1 MFKDGL
7 REIELWTPEVR
18 WEQRDDGT
26 TLVWQSE
33 PLGDFPDK
41 LSDRIAHW
49 AKARPDHTW
58 MAERGDNGEWRRTTY
73 AQLLLLTRRVGQF
86 LLDLNLSVERPLVI
100 LSENSTEHALAALG
114 AQYAGIPS
122 AAIATAYSLVSDDH
136 AKLKGIAEQ
145 LTPGAIFAKNAQP
158 FAKALKTAF
167 ASEIPMICVT
177 GEGEG
182 DGRTAYSWSDVT
194 KTEARS
200 DVDQANA
207 ATGPDT
213 IAKFLFTSGTT
224 GTPKAVIQTQ
234 KVMCSNMATV
244 TDCYAFMKTE
254 PPVILD
260 WAPWNH
266 VASGTKVFNMAIYNG
281 GTYYIDAGKPSP
293 EGIKETI
300 RNLREISPT
309 WYFNVP
315 AGYQMLADAME
326 TDAALAQNFF
336 KNMRMLMYAGAG
348 MAAHTWDQLRDIAY
362 RTVGERILLSSGLG
376 ATETGPFATFCTE
389 EQDSPGNIGIPVKG
403 VTLKLVPVG
412 DKLEARFKGPSVT
425 PGYWRAPELTKN
437 AFDEEGF
444 YRIGDALRYAD
455 PQDPSK
461 GFFFDGR
468 TAENFKLQTGTWVAV
483 GAVRAALVDALGGL
497 IHDAVITGENREM
510 LGAIMVPYRPAIE
523 KLVPNGQTMSDT
535 ELLSRPEVREKVETL
550 LTLHA
555 KAATGSASRVLR
567 SVFIDCPLSPD
578 KGEITDKGSL
588 NQRAVRDNRA
598 HLVDAIY
605 EGGPQVFHA
614 NRRPRT

>member
-1 MFKDGL
+1 MSKDGC
-7 REIELWTPEVR
+7 REIELWEPDVH
-18 WEQRDDGT
+18 WEHRSDGT
-26 TLVWQSE
+26 TLVWQAE

-41 LSDRIAHW
+41 LSDCILHW
-49 AKARPDHTW
+49 AKERPDHTW
-58 MAERGDNGEWRRTTY
+58 MAERGEDDEWRRVSY
-73 AQLLLLTRRVGQF
+73 SQLLILIRGIGQF
-86 LLDLNLSVERPLVI
+86 LLDLKLSVDKPLVI
-100 LSENSTEHALAALG
+100 LSENSTEHALAALA

-122 AAIATAYSLVSDDH
+122 AAIATAYSLVSEDY
-136 AKLKGIAEQ
+136 AKLKSIAEQ
-145 LTPGAIFAKNAQP
+145 LTPGAIFAKDARPFTNA
-158 FAKALKTAF
+158 LGTAF
-167 ASEIPMICVT
+167 APEIPLISVI
-177 GEGEG
+177 GEA
-182 DGRTAYSWSDVT
+182 DGRTTHSWSEVIA
-194 KTEARS
+194 TEPRP

-234 KVMCSNMATV
+234 RVMCSNMAMV

-293 EGIKETI
+293 AGIKETI
-300 RNLREISPT
+300 RNLNEISPT

-326 TDAALAQNFF
+326 ADAALARNFF
-336 KNMRMLMYAGAG
+336 KDLKMLMYAGAG
-348 MAAHTWDQLRDIAY
+348 MAAHTWDQLRAIAY
-362 RTVGERILLSSGLG
+362 RTVGERILLCSGLG

-389 EQDSPGNIGIPVKG
+389 EQDLPGNIGIPVKG

-412 DKLEARFKGPSVT
+412 DKLEARFKGPNVT
-425 PGYWRAPELTKN
+425 PGYWRAPELTET

-455 PQDPSK
+455 PKDPGK

-483 GAVRAALVDALGGL
+483 GAVRTALVDAMGGL
-497 IHDAVITGENREM
+497 IHDAVITGENQEM

-523 KLVPNGQTMSDT
+523 KLVPNGQAMREA
-535 ELLSRPEVREKVETL
+535 ELLSQPEVREKIETL
-550 LTLHA
+550 LAVHA

-567 SVFIDCPLSPD
+567 AAFIDGPLNPD
-578 KGEITDKGSL
+578 RGEVTDKGSL
-588 NQRAVRDNRA
+588 NQRAVRENRV

-605 EGGPQVFHA
+605 EGGSQVFYA
-614 NRRPRT
+614 NKRGA